1 MFNALTYKMGQ
12 LMKSG
17 KKEACDEVEIKK
29 RQKELDGILK
39 QRVPDFD
46 DEDNQTRQIVER
58 AKKDFRLEDHPYSN
72 FIAAGAALY
81 LNFDAIRQSIY
92 EEGKKSALNEKA
104 EDNRKKGIKEGQL
117 TPGGTKLGA
126 TGKPRD
132 ELTADQLET
141 AKRLGLNNPEKMK
154 TYKTTVFNSNASN
167 ASR

>member
-17 KKEACDEVEIKK
+17 KKEAVDEVEINT
-29 RQKELDGILK
+29 RQKELDGIIR
-39 QRVPDFD
+39 QRVPEFE
-46 DEDNQTRQIVER
+46 DEDNPTRQIVER
-58 AKKDFRLEDHPYSN
+58 AKKDFRLEEHPYSN

-92 EEGKKSALNEKA
+92 EEGKKAALNEKA

-117 TPGGTKLGA
+117 TPGGTKLGP

-141 AKRLGLNNPEKMK
+141 AKRLGLNTPEKLK
-154 TYKTTVFNSNASN
+154 LYKTQILRSKVSKA
-167 ASR
+167 